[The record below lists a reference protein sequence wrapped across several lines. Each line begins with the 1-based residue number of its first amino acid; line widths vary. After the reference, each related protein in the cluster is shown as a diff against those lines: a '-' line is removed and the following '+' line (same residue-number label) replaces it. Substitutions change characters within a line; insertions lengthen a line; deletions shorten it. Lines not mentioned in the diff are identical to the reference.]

1 MTTWWKNNNM
11 CSFFNYNFFS
21 YELKWVNEKKTS
33 LALKN
38 LIRKIHFHWLEKF
51 FIQEKQHTLKIKK
64 NPFIDLW
71 ALALI
76 GGEINK
82 EVASEIIKILYGNL
96 KEYRWTLL
104 LMRIIWIIMA
114 MRCINW
120 DFFWELLVVK
130 IFGKSNKKSFWRY
143 IRNKAHEGWWI
154 FHGVTSFWHMMRKK
168 ESLTHTN

>member
-1 MTTWWKNNNM
+1 MSEWEKNVFSIEEFNKKNSFPLTREIFYTRKTTHI
-11 CSFFNYNFFS
+11 
-21 YELKWVNEKKTS
+21 ED
-33 LALKN
+33 
-38 LIRKIHFHWLEKF
+38 
-51 FIQEKQHTLKIKK
+51 KK

-104 LMRIIWIIMA
+104 LMRIIWFIMA

-154 FHGVTSFWHMMRKK
+154 FYVVTSLWHMMRKK
-168 ESLTHTN
+168 REFNSYELMTLGCKLKP